1 MGNIDTKLRDL
12 LVEKGPI
19 RDNDLKFP
27 LDNDRRHCS
36 TTFYFKKLSNGEKFD
51 RRWISYIIN

>member
-27 LDNDRRHCS
+27 LDNDRRHFS
-36 TTFYFKKLSNGEKFD
+36 TTFYFKKL
-51 RRWISYIIN
+51 